1 MTRPGKQPGQF
12 ATPLYNCGRP
22 LFHLFNLSFK
32 DINMSEME
40 LDPGLLQD
48 FITEATELLEE
59 YTSSL
64 SAFEE
69 DPSNIETIN
78 PVFRAAHTLKGSSAF
93 FGLNHIKDFAH
104 KLENLLDDIRHKK
117 RPADSKAI
125 EYLFLAGN
133 HLKAMFE
140 RLASG
145 NLAAEL
151 TPEEAAFQEDLVAW
165 MGGGDSGASAASG
178 EPSADFEGACRSIKR
193 ILAEA
198 LENPGDPAELLER
211 IMEIISPLPIS
222 LDSVSEAEA
231 AEELPDPVS
240 VAYKGVDL
248 SEHALSALANIKG
261 ADFDPKAYDAD
272 LKMLQ
277 VIAAENNWDE
287 VKPLLD
293 QAAEDF
299 TAIYESGLDFD
310 GVLLGLLRGKYLAFL
325 HSLDLTFPA
334 ASGSGNAA
342 EDGEL
347 PEAVSYKGVDL
358 SAPAISALTNIC
370 GQNFD
375 PKAYEAD
382 LKALKALLDAEGWDE
397 LKPVFDEAE
406 GDFTAVYESGI
417 DFDEVLT
424 GLLRAKIRAFLRCLD
439 LTYGAEAPSAV
450 PESTPAAAAKPEAAS
465 RSGGA
470 EVKSESKTMRIS
482 EEKVDGFMSYV
493 GELIVTA
500 ETFNYLQKMIE
511 QEKVNPNTVRAFKN
525 ANQAFRELSDELQ
538 DSLMEI
544 RRVPIKGILQKVNMM
559 ARELSHQLGKKVKV
573 QLEGQEV
580 QLDKSIAE
588 SLEGPL
594 VHVVRNSLDH
604 GLEPVEERE
613 RLGKDVEG
621 KLRVTASSDK
631 EYFYLVVEDDGK
643 GIDPVRMRG
652 VAVDKGLMSEA
663 QAAALTDKEAIGLIF
678 GAGFSTAKAITD
690 VSGRGVG
697 MDVVRTNINALN
709 GSISVDSTVGQ
720 GTTITLKIPLSVTL
734 QVVKAL
740 HVKVGEANFIISLDE
755 ILESLRPMP
764 EELSTV
770 EGRGLVLNRRGQIT
784 PLIKL
789 YEIFNL
795 EPKYHKPED
804 GLVVMV
810 ETSAGRYAL
819 LVDAVMGQQQVVVKE
834 LGVQFKRLSFLS
846 GSALLG
852 DGGLGLVLDAT
863 GVVNLAFGL
872 GL

>member
-1 MTRPGKQPGQF
+1 
-12 ATPLYNCGRP
+12 
-22 LFHLFNLSFK
+22 
-32 DINMSEME
+32 MSEME

-59 YTSSL
+59 YTASL
-64 SAFEE
+64 TSFEQ
-69 DPSNIETIN
+69 DPQNIDTIN

-93 FGLNHIKDFAH
+93 FGLTHIKDFAH
-104 KLENLLDDIRHKK
+104 KLENLLDDIRHQT

-140 RLASG
+140 RLSAG
-145 NLAAEL
+145 DMKAEL
-151 TPEEAAFQEDLVAW
+151 TPDEAAFQSDLVNW
-165 MGGGDSGASAASG
+165 MGETGGGGTAG
-178 EPSADFEGACRSIKR
+178 EGGADFEDACRLIKVLLNNAMEDPR
-193 ILAEA
+193 
-198 LENPGDPAELLER
+198 DPADLIED
-211 IMEIISPLPIS
+211 IIAVINPLPIE
-222 LDSVSEAEA
+222 LESVEQGGGGAEQS
-231 AEELPDPVS
+231 DPVA

-248 SEHALSALANIKG
+248 SEPALRALANIKSD
-261 ADFDPKAYDAD
+261 DFDPKAYDAD
-272 LKMLQ
+272 LKTLQ
-277 VIAAENNWDE
+277 TLAADHGWDE

-293 QAAEDF
+293 KAAEDF

-310 GVLLGLLRGKYLAFL
+310 SVLLGLLRGKFQDFLAALDLTMPEVSPSAALIASGAEPESASYRGVDLSEPALRALANINGDKFDPKVYDADLKTLQALIDENGWDKLKALLFKAEDDFTAIYESGLDFDEVLLGLLRGKYQAFI
-325 HSLDLTFPA
+325 SALDLTFPESVSHPEEA
-334 ASGSGNAA
+334 QAS
-342 EDGEL
+342 EQ
-347 PEAVSYKGVDL
+347 
-358 SAPAISALTNIC
+358 APAARADGNGGSK
-370 GQNFD
+370 GG
-375 PKAYEAD
+375 EA
-382 LKALKALLDAEGWDE
+382 
-397 LKPVFDEAE
+397 
-406 GDFTAVYESGI
+406 
-417 DFDEVLT
+417 
-424 GLLRAKIRAFLRCLD
+424 
-439 LTYGAEAPSAV
+439 
-450 PESTPAAAAKPEAAS
+450 
-465 RSGGA
+465 
-470 EVKSESKTMRIS
+470 KSESKTMRIS

-538 DSLMEI
+538 ESLMEI

-573 QLEGQEV
+573 QLEGQDV

-588 SLEGPL
+588 SLEAPL

-604 GLEPVEERE
+604 GLEPNEVRE
-613 RLGKDVEG
+613 SQGKETEG
-621 KLRVTASSDK
+621 LLRVSASADK
-631 EYFYLVVEDDGK
+631 EYFYMVVEDDGK
-643 GIDPVRMRG
+643 GIDPEVMRTA
-652 VAVDKGLMSEA
+652 AVGKGLMTEA

-709 GSISVDSTVGQ
+709 GSISVDSTVGK

-734 QVVKAL
+734 QVIKAL
-740 HVKVGEANFIISLDE
+740 HVRVGQANFIISLDE
-755 ILESLRPMP
+755 ILESLRPLP

-795 EPKYHKPED
+795 EPQYTNPVD

-834 LGVQFKRLSFLS
+834 LGAQFKRLSFLS

-852 DGGLGLVLDAT
+852 DGGLGLVLDAG

-872 GL
+872 GG

>member
-1 MTRPGKQPGQF
+1 
-12 ATPLYNCGRP
+12 
-22 LFHLFNLSFK
+22 
-32 DINMSEME
+32 MSDME

-48 FITEATELLEE
+48 FITEASELLEE

-64 SAFEE
+64 TAFEA
-69 DPSNIETIN
+69 DPQDIETIN

-104 KLENLLDDIRHKK
+104 KLENLLDDIRHQT
-117 RPADSKAI
+117 RPADGKAI

-140 RLASG
+140 RLAAG
-145 NLAAEL
+145 NMAAEL
-151 TPEEAAFQEDLVAW
+151 TPDEAAFQADLVEW
-165 MGGGDSGASAASG
+165 MGASG
-178 EPSADFEGACRSIKR
+178 GGGEADYEEACRRIKT
-193 ILAEA
+193 ILVEA
-198 LENPGDPAELLER
+198 MENPEDPNQLIEE
-211 IMEIISPLPIS
+211 IMAIISPLPIE
-222 LDSVSEAEA
+222 LEQPEAGA
-231 AEELPDPVS
+231 AAKEERPDPIAVS
-240 VAYKGVDL
+240 CRGVDI
-248 SEHALSALANIKG
+248 SGPCLSALANIKS
-261 ADFDPKAYDAD
+261 DQFDPQAYDAD
-272 LKMLQ
+272 LKTLKAL
-277 VIAAENNWDE
+277 VTENSWDE
-287 VKPLLD
+287 VKALLD
-293 QAAEDF
+293 EAEDDF
-299 TAIYESGLDFD
+299 TAIFESGLDFD
-310 GVLLGLLRGKYLAFL
+310 QVLIGLLRTKYQAFL
-325 HSLDLTFPA
+325 
-334 ASGSGNAA
+334 NA
-342 EDGEL
+342 
-347 PEAVSYKGVDL
+347 
-358 SAPAISALTNIC
+358 
-370 GQNFD
+370 
-375 PKAYEAD
+375 
-382 LKALKALLDAEGWDE
+382 
-397 LKPVFDEAE
+397 
-406 GDFTAVYESGI
+406 
-417 DFDEVLT
+417 
-424 GLLRAKIRAFLRCLD
+424 LD
-439 LTYGAEAPSAV
+439 LTYPEAESAAEEVMESAAQPAEAAA
-450 PESTPAAAAKPEAAS
+450 PA
-465 RSGGA
+465 GGQA
-470 EVKSESKTMRIS
+470 GNGQKGGESKTMRIS

-538 DSLMEI
+538 ESLMEI

-604 GLEPVEERE
+604 GLELAEDRE
-613 RLGKDVEG
+613 KAGKDPEG
-621 KLRVTASSDK
+621 VLRVSASADK

-643 GIDPVRMRG
+643 GIDPDRMRAA
-652 VAVDKGLMSEA
+652 AVEKGLMSES

-709 GSISVDSTVGQ
+709 GSINVDSTVGK

-734 QVVKAL
+734 QVIKAL
-740 HVKVGEANFIISLDE
+740 HVRVGQANFIISLDE
-755 ILESLRPMP
+755 ILESLRPTP

-770 EGRGLVLNRRGQIT
+770 EGRGLVLNRRGSIT

-795 EPKYHKPED
+795 KPQFTNPVD

-810 ETSAGRYAL
+810 ETSSGRYAL

-834 LGVQFKRLSFLS
+834 LGAQFKRLSFLS

-852 DGGLGLVLDAT
+852 DGGLGLVLDAA

-872 GL
+872 GG

>member
-1 MTRPGKQPGQF
+1 
-12 ATPLYNCGRP
+12 
-22 LFHLFNLSFK
+22 
-32 DINMSEME
+32 MSEME

-48 FITEATELLEE
+48 FITEASELLEE
-59 YTSSL
+59 YTTSL
-64 SAFEE
+64 SAFEA
-69 DPSNIETIN
+69 DPQDLGTIN

-104 KLENLLDDIRHKK
+104 KLENLLDDIRHQT
-117 RPADSKAI
+117 RTADSRAI

-140 RLASG
+140 RLAAG
-145 NLAAEL
+145 NLTPEL
-151 TPEEAAFQEDLVAW
+151 TPEEAAFQADLVEW
-165 MGGGDSGASAASG
+165 MGASGAAAAEG
-178 EPSADFEGACRSIKR
+178 GADFEGACRRIKTLLVAALDEPQDPNQLLEE
-193 ILAEA
+193 IMTIVNALPLE
-198 LENPGDPAELLER
+198 LENPAAGAAAAADQPDPAA
-211 IMEIISPLPIS
+211 
-222 LDSVSEAEA
+222 VSCH
-231 AEELPDPVS
+231 
-240 VAYKGVDL
+240 GVDL
-248 SEHALSALANIKG
+248 SGPALSALANIKG
-261 ADFDPKAYDAD
+261 AAFDPKAYAAD
-272 LKMLQ
+272 LQALQ
-277 VIAAENNWDE
+277 ALVAENGWDE
-287 VKPLLD
+287 IRPLLNE
-293 QAAEDF
+293 AEEDF
-299 TAIYESGLDFD
+299 TAIFESGLDFD
-310 GVLLGLLRGKYLAFL
+310 AVLLGLLRSKYLAFL
-325 HSLDLTFPA
+325 NALDRA
-334 ASGSGNAA
+334 Y
-342 EDGEL
+342 
-347 PEAVSYKGVDL
+347 PEAEE
-358 SAPAISALTNIC
+358 PA
-370 GQNFD
+370 G
-375 PKAYEAD
+375 
-382 LKALKALLDAEGWDE
+382 
-397 LKPVFDEAE
+397 EAE
-406 GDFTAVYESGI
+406 
-417 DFDEVLT
+417 
-424 GLLRAKIRAFLRCLD
+424 
-439 LTYGAEAPSAV
+439 
-450 PESTPAAAAKPEAAS
+450 PAAAAESGPASSGEAAGQPKNGQK
-465 RSGGA
+465 GGGEA
-470 EVKSESKTMRIS
+470 GPRGESKTMRIS

-511 QEKVNPNTVRAFKN
+511 QDKVNPNTVRAFKN

-538 DSLMEI
+538 ESLMEI

-604 GLEPVEERE
+604 GLEASEDRAAM
-613 RLGKDVEG
+613 GKDPEG
-621 KLRVTASSDK
+621 LLRVTASADK

-643 GIDPVRMRG
+643 GIDPDRMR
-652 VAVDKGLMSEA
+652 AAALEKGLMTET
-663 QAAALTDKEAIGLIF
+663 QVAALTDKEAIGLIF

-709 GSISVDSTVGQ
+709 GSINVDSAVGK

-734 QVVKAL
+734 QVIKAL
-740 HVKVGEANFIISLDE
+740 HVRVGQANFIISLDE
-755 ILESLRPMP
+755 ILESLRPLP

-795 EPKYHKPED
+795 EPQYTNPVD

-810 ETSAGRYAL
+810 ETASGRYAL

-834 LGVQFKRLSFLS
+834 LGAQFKRLSFLS

-852 DGGLGLVLDAT
+852 DGGLGLVLDAA

-872 GL
+872 GG

>member
-1 MTRPGKQPGQF
+1 
-12 ATPLYNCGRP
+12 
-22 LFHLFNLSFK
+22 
-32 DINMSEME
+32 MSEIE

-59 YTSSL
+59 YTASL

-69 DPSNIETIN
+69 DPKDIETIN

-104 KLENLLDDIRHKK
+104 KLENLLDDIRHQT
-117 RPADSKAI
+117 RAADSQAI

-140 RLASG
+140 RLAG
-145 NLAAEL
+145 GDMTAAL
-151 TPEEAAFQEDLVAW
+151 TPEEAAFQADLVAW
-165 MGGGDSGASAASG
+165 MEATGGGGG
-178 EPSADFEGACRSIKR
+178 GGGGGADFEGSCRQIKG

-198 LENPGDPAELLER
+198 MESASDPSQILEE
-211 IMEIISPLPIS
+211 IMEIIGHLPIEMEEGGS
-222 LDSVSEAEA
+222 GGAAA
-231 AEELPDPVS
+231 AEGPDPVA
-240 VAYKGVDL
+240 VFYQGEDL
-248 SEHALSALANIKG
+248 SQPALSALANIKS
-261 ADFDPKAYDAD
+261 DSFDPKTYDDD
-272 LKMLQ
+272 LKTLQ
-277 VIAAENNWDE
+277 MTVAANSWDQL
-287 VKPLLD
+287 KPLLD
-293 QAAEDF
+293 EAQEDF

-310 GVLLGLLRGKYLAFL
+310 AVLLGLLKSKYLAFL
-325 HSLDLTFPA
+325 QALD
-334 ASGSGNAA
+334 SRY
-342 EDGEL
+342 
-347 PEAVSYKGVDL
+347 PEAG
-358 SAPAISALTNIC
+358 
-370 GQNFD
+370 
-375 PKAYEAD
+375 EA
-382 LKALKALLDAEGWDE
+382 
-397 LKPVFDEAE
+397 
-406 GDFTAVYESGI
+406 GDG
-417 DFDEVLT
+417 
-424 GLLRAKIRAFLRCLD
+424 
-439 LTYGAEAPSAV
+439 
-450 PESTPAAAAKPEAAS
+450 PAAAESEGGGAPEAKAA
-465 RSGGA
+465 GGTQKPA
-470 EVKSESKTMRIS
+470 DDKQRESKTMRIS

-511 QEKVNPNTVRAFKN
+511 QDKVNPNTVRAFKN

-538 DSLMEI
+538 ESLMEI

-588 SLEGPL
+588 SLEAPL

-604 GLEPVEERE
+604 GLESVEDRE
-613 RLGKDVEG
+613 RLGKDPEG
-621 KLRVTASSDK
+621 LLRVSASADK

-643 GIDPVRMRG
+643 GINPDVMRN
-652 VAVDKGLMSEA
+652 VAVQKGVLSET
-663 QAAALTDKEAIGLIF
+663 QVAALTDKEAIGLIF

-709 GSISVDSTVGQ
+709 GSINVDSTVGS

-734 QVVKAL
+734 QVIKAL
-740 HVKVGEANFIISLDE
+740 HVRVGQANFIISLDE

-795 EPKYHKPED
+795 EPQYSDPVD

-834 LGVQFKRLSFLS
+834 LGAQFKRLSFLS

-852 DGGLGLVLDAT
+852 DGGLGLVLDAG

-872 GL
+872 NL